1 MINCSHVI
9 FADYPVIRIIML
21 DRGNKTLGVLSNDSE
36 VTRGHHVT
44 FRCEADSNPHPSS
57 ITWSGRVNSTT
68 QNLQIIGADPTKH
81 SGIYTC
87 SVVTQV
93 INNDERLPLATSY
106 TINVVVTGILS

>member
-1 MINCSHVI
+1 MINCSHVT

-44 FRCEADSNPHPSS
+44 FRCEADSNPPPSS

-93 INNDERLPLATSY
+93 INNDERLPLTTSY
-106 TINVVVTGILS
+106 TINVVVTGILH